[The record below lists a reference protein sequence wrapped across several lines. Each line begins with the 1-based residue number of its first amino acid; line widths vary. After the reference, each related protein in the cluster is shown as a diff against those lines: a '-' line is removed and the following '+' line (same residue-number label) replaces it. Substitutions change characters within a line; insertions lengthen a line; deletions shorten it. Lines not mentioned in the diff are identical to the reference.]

1 MAKYLVRVAIPTVYI
16 IDAPD
21 EQDAM
26 HQAAERFK
34 NEHHTWLEP
43 ELQWAELKGSPSKV
57 EWVIADWGV
66 LPLKPKPCE
75 WQVYTGDTGDER
87 EEQESN

>member
-16 IDAPD
+16 IDASD

-34 NEHHTWLEP
+34 TEHNTQFEP
-43 ELQWAELKGSPSKV
+43 ELQWSELKGAATDA
-57 EWVIADWGV
+57 EWCIA
-66 LPLKPKPCE
+66 E
-75 WQVYTGDTGDER
+75 
-87 EEQESN
+87 

>member
-16 IDAPD
+16 IDASD

-34 NEHHTWLEP
+34 NELHTWIEP
-43 ELQWAELKGSPSKV
+43 ELQWAEITGTDSAA
-57 EWVIADWGV
+57 EWCIT
-66 LPLKPKPCE
+66 E
-75 WQVYTGDTGDER
+75 
-87 EEQESN
+87 